1 MFQSVVLKFQ
11 LFNGFDYFSNF
22 NHNKMCVRVC
32 TCVCVCVYGIYKVM
46 NKKCLILEV

>member
-22 NHNKMCVRVC
+22 NHNKD
-32 TCVCVCVYGIYKVM
+32 IYIYIFIM
-46 NKKCLILEV
+46 AIYMIIIYIYIIYNNI

>member
-22 NHNKMCVRVC
+22 NHNKDIYIYIY
-32 TCVCVCVYGIYKVM
+32 YGYIYDY
-46 NKKCLILEV
+46 NIYIYNI